1 MARGVAVKEFWT
13 PTDMGGIR
21 LRPVDL
27 ADIFAQGM
35 NIGLV
40 APRNQLVIPPAEK
53 PNYKI
58 YAPPPLPSPRRH
70 RLGLYPGLK

>member
-1 MARGVAVKEFWT
+1 MNINSGV
-13 PTDMGGIR
+13 PPI
-21 LRPVDL
+21 RPVDL

-40 APRNQLVIPPAEK
+40 APRNQLVIPPADK

-58 YAPPPLPSPRRH
+58 YAPPLPLPE
-70 RLGLYPGLK
+70 KA